1 MRQLYIAL
9 ILLITSLRKG
19 GRRGEARERC
29 LGPAYARTAPA
40 AEIK

>member
-1 MRQLYIAL
+1 MRQLYFAL

-19 GRRGEARERC
+19 GRRGEAQERC
-29 LGPAYARTAPA
+29 QGPGHEHTLPA